1 MSQDQGGQDKGG
13 ARTAGRKRRPARTDE
28 GGAEGDGAGEHT
40 ESPTSASGALGTR
53 GILDAARELA
63 DVLDWRWEALTGL
76 RRTGDG
82 WTVSVDVVE
91 TRRVPSTTDLIAVYE
106 MEIDREGELLG
117 YERKRHYVRGRGDND
132 HSQRS

>member
-1 MSQDQGGQDKGG
+1 MSQDQSSG
-13 ARTAGRKRRPARTDE
+13 RTTGRKRRPARADG
-28 GGAEGDGAGEHT
+28 GGAESDGADEHAGSST
-40 ESPTSASGALGTR
+40 PQTLGTR

-76 RRTGDG
+76 RRAGDV
-82 WTVSVDVVE
+82 WTVTVDVVE

-106 MEIDREGELLG
+106 MEIDLEGELLG

-132 HSQRS
+132 QTQRS

>member
-1 MSQDQGGQDKGG
+1 MSQDQGG
-13 ARTAGRKRRPARTDE
+13 ARTAGRKRRPTRSDD
-28 GGAEGDGAGEHT
+28 GGAGNDGAGEHT
-40 ESPTSASGALGTR
+40 ESSTSSTSPPGALGTR

-82 WTVSVDVVE
+82 WTVTVDVVE
-91 TRRVPSTTDLIAVYE
+91 TPRVPSTTDLIAVYE
-106 MEIDREGELLG
+106 MEVDRQGELLG

-132 HSQRS
+132 QGQRS

>member
-1 MSQDQGGQDKGG
+1 MSQDQGG
-13 ARTAGRKRRPARTDE
+13 ARTAGRKRRPARTDD
-28 GGAEGDGAGEHT
+28 GGAESDGADEQAG
-40 ESPTSASGALGTR
+40 TSTGPAAALGTR

-63 DVLDWRWEALTGL
+63 DALDWRWEALTGL

-106 MEIDREGELLG
+106 MEIDHEGELLG

-132 HSQRS
+132 RGERS

>member
-1 MSQDQGGQDKGG
+1 MSQDQGGT
-13 ARTAGRKRRPARTDE
+13 RTAGRKRRPTGTDD
-28 GGAEGDGAGEHT
+28 GGAESDGADEHDGSST
-40 ESPTSASGALGTR
+40 SPSRALGTR

-63 DVLDWRWEALTGL
+63 DALDWRWEALTGL

-132 HSQRS
+132 QNRS